1 MRHLQ
6 ARGLAHALYSFAL
19 AHPNAPYCS
28 ASHLGP
34 TRVVDVYPANV
45 DCPVRPIFVA
55 TSVDHPIASVET
67 LTNFAGS
74 ATFHTNGSKYRR
86 TLFTAYIHQRGSL
99 TGRSPIEAPMHFRL
113 RHQTRPGSN
122 QPPALINTAW
132 VWLFATLA
140 GVLVA
145 AGIVA
150 AARMI
155 GSSKIGL
162 QKPVYTFN
170 AKTLSKALLSILCK
184 SRRANRTP
192 HHSGF

>member
-86 TLFTAYIHQRGSL
+86 TLFTAYTSARLSNWSLSHRGADAFSL
-99 TGRSPIEAPMHFRL
+99 AASNATGI
-113 RHQTRPGSN
+113 
-122 QPPALINTAW
+122 
-132 VWLFATLA
+132 
-140 GVLVA
+140 
-145 AGIVA
+145 
-150 AARMI
+150 
-155 GSSKIGL
+155 
-162 QKPVYTFN
+162 
-170 AKTLSKALLSILCK
+170 
-184 SRRANRTP
+184 
-192 HHSGF
+192 

>member
-1 MRHLQ
+1 
-6 ARGLAHALYSFAL
+6 
-19 AHPNAPYCS
+19 
-28 ASHLGP
+28 
-34 TRVVDVYPANV
+34 
-45 DCPVRPIFVA
+45 
-55 TSVDHPIASVET
+55 
-67 LTNFAGS
+67 
-74 ATFHTNGSKYRR
+74 
-86 TLFTAYIHQRGSL
+86 
-99 TGRSPIEAPMHFRL
+99 MHFRL

-170 AKTLSKALLSILCK
+170 AKTLSKALLSIL
-184 SRRANRTP
+184 
-192 HHSGF
+192 